1 MTSLARRTTM
11 LLCVV
16 ALAGAGVA
24 VVHSVGEEQMSSAK
38 GKASKDG
45 WICTLPKDDA
55 ALRQLL
61 TPEQYRITK
70 RDGTE
75 APFANAFWNNHQA
88 GLYVDVISGEPLFA
102 STDKFDSGTGW
113 PSFVRPVDPDA
124 VVEHADTNHGM
135 TRTEV
140 RSKMSNAHLGHVFDD
155 GPGPTQLRYCI
166 NSASLRFIPVGELEQ
181 RGYGKYRALF
191 TDGGVK
197 RE

>member
-1 MTSLARRTTM
+1 
-11 LLCVV
+11 
-16 ALAGAGVA
+16 
-24 VVHSVGEEQMSSAK
+24 MSSAK
-38 GKASKDG
+38 GKAAKDG
-45 WICTLPKDDA
+45 WICALPKDDA

-61 TPEQYRITK
+61 TPEQYHITK
-70 RDGTE
+70 RNGTE

-124 VVEHADTNHGM
+124 VVEHADTNQGM

-166 NSASLRFIPVGELEQ
+166 NSASLRFIPVEELEQ
-181 RGYGKYRALF
+181 RGYGKYLPLF
-191 TDGGVK
+191 QPAK
-197 RE
+197 